1 MLSLDTR
8 LKGDVL
14 AMRPSM
20 IKFDGVDTNLEI
32 CGSGL
37 RPLPMYLNRQLIK
50 ILEDLGIQSH
60 AFLKLQEIAVE
71 NLRNTTKSPLNAASF
86 LERTQIGKA
95 ARVSWLIRKL
105 HYLDIGFHKDDLL
118 RNTLELAVLLQLRE
132 LKHRM

>member
-8 LKGDVL
+8 LNGDVVNL
-14 AMRPSM
+14 RPSM
-20 IKFDGVDTNLEI
+20 IKFKGLDTNLEI

-50 ILEDLGIQSH
+50 ILEDLGVQSH

-71 NLRNTTKSPLNAASF
+71 DLRNTTKSPLNAVSF

-105 HYLDIGFHKDDLL
+105 HYLDIDFHKDDLL
-118 RNTLELAVLLQLRE
+118 RNTLELAILLQLRE
-132 LKHRM
+132 LKHST

>member
-8 LKGDVL
+8 LKGDAVNL
-14 AMRPSM
+14 RPSM
-20 IKFDGVDTNLEI
+20 IKFQGLDTNLEI

-50 ILEDLGIQSH
+50 ILEDLGVQSH

-71 NLRNTTKSPLNAASF
+71 NLRNTTKSPLNAATF

-105 HYLDIGFHKDDLL
+105 HYLDIDFHKDDLL
-118 RNTLELAVLLQLRE
+118 RNTLELAILLQLRE
-132 LKHRM
+132 LKHRT